1 MTTVHAIKC
10 RKCGDII
17 YSRAV
22 HDFHFCS
29 CEKCAIDGGFDYLRI
44 LGDPKNYEPIDI
56 EVNATRKELYV
67 DWATGKDKFG
77 TIKKAKKSKKK
88 V

>member
-10 RKCGDII
+10 LKCGDTI

-22 HDFHFCS
+22 HDFHYCS

-44 LGDPKNYEPIDI
+44 LGDPENYESVDI
-56 EVNATRKELYV
+56 EVNATRKELYA

-77 TIKKAKKSKKK
+77 TIKKTKKSKKK
-88 V
+88 G